1 MIKKFNKAFSLI
13 EVLFVLALMSALA
26 AIAIPTYLADKESV
40 ILTKLRMDTTNALN
54 TMNNV
59 YEVTNSFEAIYGT
72 GFTSSAGNNGET
84 ETATTNGTK
93 FSLTKGNSMNVK
105 NSSFIA
111 DDCPDGFILTV
122 SNNDIMKMTSFDSCK
137 DTKFKIVP
145 IVTTP

>member
-26 AIAIPTYLADKESV
+26 AIAIPTYLSDKESV

-93 FSLTKGNSMNVK
+93 FSLTKGNSIK
-105 NSSFIA
+105 IINSSFVPET
-111 DDCPDGFILTV
+111 CPEGFVLTI
-122 SNNDIMKMTSFDSCK
+122 SNNEIKKQTYFDSCQ
-137 DTKFKIVP
+137 DSKFKI
-145 IVTTP
+145 ISIGS

>member
-93 FSLTKGNSMNVK
+93 FSLTKGNSIYLY

-111 DDCPDGFILTV
+111 EDCPEGFVLNIL
-122 SNNDIMKMTSFDSCK
+122 NYEIMKMTYFDSCK
-137 DTKFKIVP
+137 DSKFKILP
-145 IVTTP
+145 ITSG